1 VTVSRSLSYKFSS
14 SGVYSMPESTLQEG
28 CLSNIQ
34 AMPLTARPELFGLH
48 ENAEITKEMQETQ
61 EVTTLQRLNIFL
73 VVIIKNSSS
82 CSALWKLNQA

>member
-1 VTVSRSLSYKFSS
+1 MIFFISYKFSA

-28 CLSNIQ
+28 CLANIQ

-61 EVTTLQRLNIFL
+61 EVISVRVINIC
-73 VVIIKNSSS
+73 VE
-82 CSALWKLNQA
+82 